1 MVLRGLDD
9 VSEIVMRA
17 GAGEWACQPG
27 PACPACPGPSPGPGL
42 LAPGIRGLRPGVGDL
57 GSDGCRRPAALQTR
71 ALPTNCSSNCS
82 AGRRSGLVQPDCLQC
97 DCRGRGQGG
106 WGRGLPD
113 GAIRDVRDTE
123 TGDPGTLM
131 VSQHTALDCF
141 NAEMLIAAP
150 LKMSL
155 FIEYY

>member
-1 MVLRGLDD
+1 MDAEDLQHCRP
-9 VSEIVMRA
+9 E
-17 GAGEWACQPG
+17 
-27 PACPACPGPSPGPGL
+27 PSPPTAAQTAVPG
-42 LAPGIRGLRPGVGDL
+42 GGVL
-57 GSDGCRRPAALQTR
+57 
-71 ALPTNCSSNCS
+71 
-82 AGRRSGLVQPDCLQC
+82 QPDCLQC

-113 GAIRDVRDTE
+113 RAIRDVRDTE
-123 TGDPGTLM
+123 TGDYHPGTLM

-141 NAEMLIAAP
+141 NAEMMIAAP